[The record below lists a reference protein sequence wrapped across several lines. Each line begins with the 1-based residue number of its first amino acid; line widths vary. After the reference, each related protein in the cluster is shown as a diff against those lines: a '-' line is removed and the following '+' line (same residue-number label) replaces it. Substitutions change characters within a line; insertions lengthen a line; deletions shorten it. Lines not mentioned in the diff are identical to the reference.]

1 MSRPAGGSPAYYSS
15 MKRRSF
21 DALVGRTQGVQPWR
35 RVFHAAAGVALAA
48 TGHWVGADSTGFR
61 LVLAGGLVVAF
72 AIDAIR
78 LRFPTANA
86 AFFAWFR
93 VLASPR
99 EVRGVASSSW
109 YAAGALAVAL
119 FAPAHFVAAMLVL
132 ALADPAASVVG
143 RLWGTRPLG
152 KGSWQG
158 SAAFM
163 VVAAAVL
170 TPLVG
175 VPTALAA
182 AAVAAALEVLPVGID
197 DNLTTPLAVAVALS
211 LGESIAA

>member
-1 MSRPAGGSPAYYSS
+1 MTRQRPNKEAAPPERDAPG
-15 MKRRSF
+15 F
-21 DALVGRTQGVQPWR
+21 DALVEKTQGVQPWR
-35 RVFHAAAGVALAA
+35 RAFHAAAGVALAV
-48 TGHWVGADSTGFR
+48 TGHWVGTDSTGFR
-61 LVLAGGLVVAF
+61 LALAVAVVVAF
-72 AIDAIR
+72 ATDAVR
-78 LRFPTANA
+78 LRFPAANA
-86 AFFAWFR
+86 AFFGWFR
-93 VLASPR
+93 LLASPR
-99 EVRGVASSSW
+99 EARGVASSSW

-158 SAAFM
+158 TAAFA
-163 VVAAAVL
+163 VVATAVL

-175 VPTALAA
+175 VPAGLAA

-197 DNLTTPLAVAVALS
+197 DNLTTPVAVAAALS
-211 LGESIAA
+211 LGESMAA

>member
-1 MSRPAGGSPAYYSS
+1 
-15 MKRRSF
+15 MKRRWFGAAAKPDASGF
-21 DALVGRTQGVQPWR
+21 DALVGKTQGVQPWR
-35 RVFHAAAGVALAA
+35 RAFHAASGVGLAV
-48 TGHWVGADSTGFR
+48 TGHWVGTDSTGFR
-61 LVLAGGLVVAF
+61 LALAVAVVVAF
-72 AIDAIR
+72 AADAVR
-78 LRFPTANA
+78 FRFPAANA
-86 AFFAWFR
+86 AFFGWFR
-93 VLASPR
+93 LLASPR
-99 EVRGVASSSW
+99 EARGVASSSW

-158 SAAFM
+158 TAAFA

-175 VPTALAA
+175 VPAGLAA
-182 AAVAAALEVLPVGID
+182 AAVAAVLEVLPVGID
-197 DNLTTPLAVAVALS
+197 DNLTTPVAVAAALS
-211 LGESIAA
+211 LGESMAA

>member
-1 MSRPAGGSPAYYSS
+1 MT
-15 MKRRSF
+15 RRSF

-35 RVFHAAAGVALAA
+35 RVFHAAAGVGLAA
-48 TGHWVGADSTGFR
+48 TGHWVGADSTGTGFR
-61 LVLAGGLVVAF
+61 LALAVGLVAAL

-78 LRFPTANA
+78 LRFPAANA

-99 EVRGVASSSW
+99 EARGVASSSW

-119 FAPAHFVAAMLVL
+119 FVPAHFVAAMLVL

-158 SAAFM
+158 SAAFI

-170 TPLVG
+170 TPLTG